1 MQFALRMPLTAPTAT
16 ASPTPTPSPTPSST
30 GSPMPHL
37 TAAELNTAVN
47 TFNSTLLQVAI
58 AIGVGLIVWLVA
70 SFLIRQVVK
79 RVLAGSQLTKRRL
92 FRWAAPALRALD
104 SERRAQRAKT
114 IGSLLNSVVVVV
126 ITTIVLIYVLKAF
139 GVDIAPLLTS
149 VGILGVAVAFGAQQ
163 LIRDFLS
170 GIFLTLED
178 QFGIGDVIELGA
190 GEVVGTVES
199 VGLRITRVRA
209 EDGAIWYLRNGE
221 ILRVGNRS
229 QGSYLAAAATPA
241 PGTPQVQNAGQA
253 QTTGPGQGVSPAAT
267 KPDAQ
272 GQRAAE

>member
-1 MQFALRMPLTAPTAT
+1 MQFALRMPLTAPNAT
-16 ASPTPTPSPTPSST
+16 ASPTPTPTPTPSAT
-30 GSPMPHL
+30 GSPLPHL
-37 TAAELNTAVN
+37 TTAELNSAVD

-58 AIGVGLIVWLVA
+58 AIGVGLLVWLVA

-199 VGLRITRVRA
+199 VGLRITRVRG

-229 QGSYLAAAATPA
+229 QGSFIPAPASPA
-241 PGTPQVQNAGQA
+241 PGQA
-253 QTTGPGQGVSPAAT
+253 AASGPSAAAT

-272 GQRAAE
+272 GQRSAE

>member
-1 MQFALRMPLTAPTAT
+1 MLFALQPSLTDGAAASTAS
-16 ASPTPTPSPTPSST
+16 ASPTPSATPSATSAAPTPLS
-30 GSPMPHL
+30 
-37 TAAELNTAVN
+37 AAELNTAVN

-58 AIGVGLIVWLVA
+58 VVGVGLLVWLLA

-79 RVLAGSQLTKRRL
+79 RVQTGTALSQRRI

-104 SERRAQRAKT
+104 SERRAQRAQT
-114 IGSLLNSVVVVV
+114 IGSLLNSVVIVV
-126 ITTIVLIYVLKAF
+126 ISTIVIIYVLKAF

-149 VGILGVAVAFGAQQ
+149 VGILGVGIAFGAQQ

-199 VGLRITRVRA
+199 VGLRITRVRG

-229 QGSYLAAAATPA
+229 QGSYVPPSAPQPEPSDPGTAA
-241 PGTPQVQNAGQA
+241 PGHAGP
-253 QTTGPGQGVSPAAT
+253 TN
-267 KPDAQ
+267 PDAQ
-272 GQRAAE
+272 GQRASE